1 MADGGEEGGGCL
13 APLPSATVN
22 LLKSSQVTKTFWD
35 KTGSEMLVF
44 KVVTSVWSGVKELV
58 ENAIDAQATHIE
70 VINMI
75 LFQNSG
81 GEYMTYMA
89 QYSPCYWSLCQR
101 IFLAEA
107 TSTCR
112 QRIDIPPPARPQY

>member
-1 MADGGEEGGGCL
+1 M
-13 APLPSATVN
+13 
-22 LLKSSQVTKTFWD
+22 
-35 KTGSEMLVF
+35 
-44 KVVTSVWSGVKELV
+44 WSGVKELV

-101 IFLAEA
+101 IFLALA
-107 TSTCR
+107 MSTCR
-112 QRIDIPPPARPQY
+112 QRIDIPLARPQY